1 MKKITFLFAFLSV
14 AFFANAQSNNE
25 EVDFYQS
32 IFGMEKKAVVA
43 DFLNLEESNPF
54 WALYDEYEAERKEL
68 GKDRILT
75 LAFYANNY
83 DKMDDAK
90 NDEIIKSMI
99 SLRNANDKLIDKYYK
114 KIKKASGSKVAAQFF
129 QLESYFLSEIRTNIM
144 ESIPFIGD
152 FSN

>member
-54 WALYDEYEAERKEL
+54 WALYDEYEAREKNSA
-68 GKDRILT
+68 RIVFLPWLFMPIIT
-75 LAFYANNY
+75 TKWMML
-83 DKMDDAK
+83 KMT
-90 NDEIIKSMI
+90 
-99 SLRNANDKLIDKYYK
+99 R
-114 KIKKASGSKVAAQFF
+114 
-129 QLESYFLSEIRTNIM
+129 
-144 ESIPFIGD
+144 
-152 FSN
+152 